1 MEQTRTHGGDEA
13 QDRDCARDTG
23 EDRGHNRPVPR
34 RRAAILAAAGLL
46 MFGACAAVAGADG
59 GGPAW
64 SEREPEPHV
73 VSEQAEFRVVEVV
86 TGLSRPWGL
95 AFLSEDRALVTER
108 SGRLYL
114 VEFAGAE
121 VKRLGGLPQIATGGQ
136 GGLLDV
142 AVDPEYE
149 QNGWIYFTYSQ
160 SYDGGTGTTLAR
172 ARLSGTELTELEELF
187 RMQPPGSGG
196 RHFGSRIAFLPDHTV
211 VISIGDR
218 GAQNRAQNFQDHAGS
233 LVRLNRDG
241 SVPDDNPFLGDPD
254 VLDEL
259 YTLGNR
265 NPQGLVLHPETGV
278 LWQHEH
284 GPRGGDELNRLSP
297 GSNYGWPVATHGR
310 DYSGARITPHRSLPG
325 KEDPLHVWTP
335 AIAPAGMS
343 QYRGD
348 LFPELAGDLLI
359 AGLVARSV
367 VRVHLDGT
375 TVADTSRLFDDLD
388 RRVRDVRVGPEGALY
403 LLTDHADGEL
413 IRITPAGD

>member
-34 RRAAILAAAGLL
+34 RRAAMLAAAGLL

-108 SGRLYL
+108 AGRLYQ

-218 GAQNRAQNFQDHAGS
+218 GAQNRAQDFQDHAGS

-241 SVPDDNPFLGDPD
+241 SVPDDNPFLDDPD

-284 GPRGGDELNRLSP
+284 GPRGGDELNIIEA
-297 GSNYGWPVATHGR
+297 GNNYGWPEMSQGVDYRTGEPIGR
-310 DYSGARITPHRSLPG
+310 GTEAPG
-325 KEDPLHVWTP
+325 MTQPVEYWSP
-335 AIAPAGMS
+335 AIAPSGMAF
-343 QYRGD
+343 YFGER
-348 LFPELAGDLLI
+348 FPEWEGNLFIGSLVDTHLLRLEI
-359 AGLVARSV
+359 ENDRV
-367 VRVHLDGT
+367 VHQERLLDG
-375 TVADTSRLFDDLD
+375 VLG
-388 RRVRDVRVGPEGALY
+388 RVRDVRLGPDEALY
-403 LLTDHADGEL
+403 LLTDEASSG
-413 IRITPAGD
+413 IYRIEPR

>member
-1 MEQTRTHGGDEA
+1 M
-13 QDRDCARDTG
+13 
-23 EDRGHNRPVPR
+23 
-34 RRAAILAAAGLL
+34 LAAAGLL

-108 SGRLYL
+108 AGRLYQ

-218 GAQNRAQNFQDHAGS
+218 GAQNRAQDFQDHAGS

-284 GPRGGDELNRLSP
+284 GPRGGDELNIIEA
-297 GSNYGWPVATHGR
+297 GNNYGWPEMSQGVDYRTGEPIGR
-310 DYSGARITPHRSLPG
+310 GTEAPG
-325 KEDPLHVWTP
+325 MTQPVEYWSP
-335 AIAPAGMS
+335 AIAPSGMAF
-343 QYRGD
+343 YFGER
-348 LFPELAGDLLI
+348 FPEWDGNLFIGSLVDTHLLRLEI
-359 AGLVARSV
+359 ENDRV
-367 VRVHLDGT
+367 VHQERLLDG
-375 TVADTSRLFDDLD
+375 VLG
-388 RRVRDVRVGPEGALY
+388 RVRDVRLGPDEALY
-403 LLTDHADGEL
+403 LLTDEASSG
-413 IRITPAGD
+413 IYRIEPR

>member
-1 MEQTRTHGGDEA
+1 MEQTRAHGGDKA
-13 QDRDCARDTG
+13 QDRDCARNIG

-160 SYDGGTGTTLAR
+160 SYDGGIGTTLAR

-218 GAQNRAQNFQDHAGS
+218 GAQNRAQEFQDHAGS

-284 GPRGGDELNRLSP
+284 GPRGGDELNIIEA
-297 GSNYGWPVATHGR
+297 GNNYGWPEMSQGVDYRTGEPIGR
-310 DYSGARITPHRSLPG
+310 GTEAPG
-325 KEDPLHVWTP
+325 MTQPVEYWSP
-335 AIAPAGMS
+335 AIAPSGMAF
-343 QYRGD
+343 YFGER
-348 LFPELAGDLLI
+348 FPEWDGNLFIGSLVDTHLLRLEI
-359 AGLVARSV
+359 ENDRV
-367 VRVHLDGT
+367 VHQERLLDG
-375 TVADTSRLFDDLD
+375 VLG
-388 RRVRDVRVGPEGALY
+388 RVRDVRLGPDEALY
-403 LLTDHADGEL
+403 LLTDEASSG
-413 IRITPAGD
+413 IYRIEPR